1 MWLHYANGSWQETL
15 PPGRGSLFGDGVF
28 ETMHIYR
35 GKVLFLSDHF
45 RRLRQAL
52 QTLHL
57 SLPFPVEA
65 LAQQVQALAR
75 PFERARLKLIVQR
88 AGEGTYTPPS
98 TAGEVWAFLQPLA
111 DAPFPLGQAQRV
123 VVFPTPFL
131 TYTPWSR
138 YKTLS
143 ALGYV
148 QAAAFAQAHRCD
160 DALVLSTEGNIAE
173 TTRANLFFWDGAVLR
188 TPSLRS
194 GCIAGILRAHIL
206 RLAPTLG
213 LPTEEGTYSI
223 ETLSTASEVFTTNVI
238 QGIRPV
244 LGVIGQKTSFRTGSD
259 TLAAQLARLLS
270 QELP

>member
-1 MWLHYANGSWQETL
+1 MWLHYVNGSWQETL

-28 ETMHIYR
+28 ETLHIYR
-35 GKVLFLSDHF
+35 GKVLFLTDHL

-57 SLPFPVEA
+57 NLPFPIEA
-65 LAQQVQALAR
+65 LAAQVQALAA

-88 AGEGTYTPPS
+88 AGEGTYMPPS

-111 DAPFPLGQAQRV
+111 DALFPLGPAQRV

-148 QAAAFAQAHRCD
+148 QAAAYAQAHRCD
-160 DALVLSTEGNIAE
+160 DALVLSTDGGLAE

-194 GCIAGILRAHIL
+194 GCIAGILRTHIL
-206 RLAPTLG
+206 RLAATSG
-213 LPTEEGTYSI
+213 IPTEEGTYPI
-223 ETLSTASEVFTTNVI
+223 ESLATASEVFTTNVL

-244 LGVIGQKTSFRTGSD
+244 LGVIGQGSSFRTGPD
-259 TLAAQLARLLS
+259 TLAAQLAHLLR
-270 QELP
+270 QKLL